1 MTKIY
6 IEDGPTVG
14 YNADAIAYSKDGQSW
29 NRISKEG
36 ISFSTTFMP
45 ILNKGSYKNYPH
57 NQLCEIVIIHQEGK
71 LRFDL
76 QDVQNAPFNTFPA
89 NEPGLQ
95 QAMALMNAW

>member
-6 IEDGPTVG
+6 IEDGPNVG
-14 YNADAIAYSKDGQSW
+14 YNADAIAYGKDGVSW

-36 ISFSTTFMP
+36 LAVSTTFMP
-45 ILNKGSYKNYPH
+45 RLNQGSYKNYPH
-57 NQLCEIVIIHQEGK
+57 NQLCEIVITHEQGK

-89 NEPGLQ
+89 NETGLQ
-95 QAMALMNAW
+95 QAMALINSW